1 MIDKFLCCFKKLKQ
15 YSQNHL
21 ESDEEQELVTNTL
34 RELLS
39 KKFVYLFYI
48 EEIYAKL
55 IFALEYECFY
65 LRIFI

>member
-1 MIDKFLCCFKKLKQ
+1 MFSFKKLKQ

-21 ESDEEQELVTNTL
+21 ESDEEQELVTNIL

-39 KKFVYLFYI
+39 KNFVYLFYM

-55 IFALEYECFY
+55 IFALEYERFY

>member
-1 MIDKFLCCFKKLKQ
+1 MFSFKKLKQ

-21 ESDEEQELVTNTL
+21 ESDEEQELVTNIL

-39 KKFVYLFYI
+39 KKFVYLSFV
-48 EEIYAKL
+48 EEVYAKS
-55 IFALEYECFY
+55 IFALDYERFY